1 MIKLWVGADDEF
13 FQEMFAYLKRKFYV
27 KLSALE
33 PVQKFTTI
41 AIYHETIVALESVHT
56 VLRKI
61 ENGAAPTQ
69 EDYDLALEQQ
79 NEKRVQEII
88 DFYKRLALLNDV
100 EFDAFNHFCVYYD
113 FDPMLSRYV
122 TFLTQYD
129 SGQFKQDVWRA
140 KRTWML
146 ESFNAKAVFTFIER
160 YQAELC
166 QPTPANNPAIQAEF
180 DRQNRLYED
189 LLRDYDTLIEQA
201 KNIGV
206 CVVDIILPTKFDH
219 ERYDQALLPKI
230 IVELERLF
238 YDDSAIFLTVN
249 HVQVLHDNH
258 FILSYLFIYN
268 GNIYKNSTEL
278 SERIKSEVRWVV
290 GMMRANQVQVHNR
303 EDMLKKLYPKEKEVF
318 LGTLSSSKQK
328 AAFRHKFLRYF
339 LSNIFLMDLD
349 KGAELERLLEI
360 KKITLNNYVFYRD
373 KRYRHDEQ
381 PVAASKEKTKKN
393 RSESEQQPSIQYLD
407 NLIYDIDVNKM
418 DKYFGNKELP
428 VESIDHLKLIAF
440 LYQQQGMSK
449 VSKSTIDD
457 LIMMESFLM
466 RLVYSYTSTLN
477 DRYTRKNYEMT
488 PRFEKLSLLLQQFV
502 LVSKMHCVS
511 NSDYIPN
518 KIYTKAI
525 RFIHQLHDDFAH
537 PEQDDC
543 IFFKRYYADELG
555 TLKQHLEDYK
565 TQHLKL
571 TVYQEQQQSKK
582 NSKVVKSIQKHLN
595 KTLEK
600 DIIAMRILF
609 ECDIDDEQEAQLF
622 DDIFRDFV
630 NNLKRRRTANL
641 TLVGHVGVYI
651 PHKTIHYID
660 ATLLFTHHKDIAID
674 MKKSQRTVLKYWE
687 DYIKNKS
694 IQIENFNKKHPQHTG
709 FTINPFDV
717 VKKVQ
722 RISLGS
728 KPVYST
734 QKWQPLNFCRNTINP
749 FISFKHK
756 FLHAKPIPVV
766 KTVHSLDS
774 DCIQIFQ
781 GQKKMQQL
789 FVEKMALYYAH
800 CPMIL
805 VNPHKAYFF
814 SRKSFLILGRDR

>member
-27 KLSALE
+27 KLSALG

-41 AIYHETIVALESVHT
+41 AIYHETIVALESVHA

-61 ENGAAPTQ
+61 ENGAAPTR
-69 EDYDLALEQQ
+69 ENYDLAVKQQ

-88 DFYKRLALLNDV
+88 DFYKRLALLNDD

-113 FDPMLSRYV
+113 FDPMLARYV

-146 ESFNAKAVFTFIER
+146 ESFNATAVFTFIER

-166 QPTPANNPAIQAEF
+166 RPIPANNPAFQAQF

-189 LLRDYDTLIEQA
+189 LLLDYDKLIDQA

-206 CVVDIILPTKFDH
+206 CVVDIIVPSKFDH
-219 ERYDQALLPKI
+219 EPYDQALLPKI
-230 IVELERLF
+230 IIELERLF
-238 YDDSAIFLTVN
+238 YDDNAIFLTVN
-249 HVQVLHDNH
+249 HVQMLHENH

-268 GNIYKNSTEL
+268 GNIYKSSTEV
-278 SERIKSEVRWVV
+278 SEGIKREVRWVV
-290 GMMRANQVQVHNR
+290 GMIRANQVQVRDR
-303 EDMLKKLYPKEKEVF
+303 EDMLKKLYPKEVF
-318 LGTLSSSKQK
+318 SGTLSSSKQK

-360 KKITLNNYVFYRD
+360 KKFTLNDYVFYRD

-381 PVAASKEKTKKN
+381 LAVASKGKIKKN
-393 RSESEQQPSIQYLD
+393 TSRSEQQPSIRYLD
-407 NLIYDIDVNKM
+407 NLTHDIDVDKI
-418 DKYFGNKELP
+418 DKYFSNKELP
-428 VESIDHLKLIAF
+428 VESVEHLNLIAF
-440 LYQQQGMSK
+440 LYQQQDMSK
-449 VSKSTIDD
+449 VSKSTIED
-457 LIMMESFLM
+457 LIRIELFLM
-466 RLVYSYTSTLN
+466 RLVYTYTSTLN

-488 PRFEKLSLLLQQFV
+488 PRFEKLSLLVQQFV
-502 LVSKMHCVS
+502 LVSKMHCVL
-511 NSDYIPN
+511 NSDDIPN

-525 RFIHQLHDDFAH
+525 RFIHQLHDDFFD
-537 PEQDDC
+537 PEHNDC
-543 IFFKRYYADELG
+543 IFLKQYYVDELS
-555 TLKQHLEDYK
+555 TLKQHFENYK
-565 TQHLKL
+565 TKHLKWA
-571 TVYQEQQQSKK
+571 VYKEQQELKK
-582 NSKVVKSIQKHLN
+582 NSKVVKSIQKYLN
-595 KTLEK
+595 AILEK
-600 DIIAMRILF
+600 DILAMRMIF
-609 ECDIDDEQEAQLF
+609 ECDIDDQQEAKLF

-630 NNLKRRRTANL
+630 NNLKRRRTESL
-641 TLVGHVGVYI
+641 ILIGHVGVYI
-651 PHKTIHYID
+651 PDKKNHYID
-660 ATLLFTHHKDIAID
+660 VTLMFTHHKDMVID
-674 MKKSQRTVLKYWE
+674 MKKCQRAVLKYWE

-694 IQIENFNKKHPQHTG
+694 LQIQNFNKKHPQHTG
-709 FTINPFDV
+709 FAINSFDV

-734 QKWQPLNFCRNTINP
+734 QKWQPLNFCKNTINP

-756 FLHAKPIPVV
+756 FLHAKTVPVL

-774 DCIQIFQ
+774 DCIEIFQ

-805 VNPHKAYFF
+805 INPFNPYYLP
-814 SRKSFLILGRDR
+814 RKNFLILGRDR